1 MNSDLEIRGLILT
14 QYDIRTSL
22 SIDSRE
28 QLEKYFESKIMKTVI
43 RQNVDLA
50 KAPALTQDIFEF
62 APESNGAK
70 DYEALAQEI
79 LKREGL

>member
-1 MNSDLEIRGLILT
+1 MNNNLEIRGLILT

-50 KAPALTQDIFEF
+50 KAPALAKAIFDF
-62 APESNGAK
+62 GTDPNVATA
-70 DYEALAQEI
+70 
-79 LKREGL
+79 

>member
-1 MNSDLEIRGLILT
+1 MNNNLEIRGLILT

-50 KAPALTQDIFEF
+50 KAPALAKDIFDF
-62 APESNGAK
+62 APDSNGAK

-79 LKREGL
+79 LQREGL